1 MLGEYPTRESP
12 DVWHNVNK
20 TCKKCFGAILDKPG
34 WGQ

>member
-1 MLGEYPTRESP
+1 MLGEYTTRESP

-20 TCKKCFGAILDKPG
+20 TCTKSVGAILDKPG